1 MSECENC
8 GREASQNSMYCY
20 DCHTQEIKNFKK
32 DMESIVSEHKEEVS
46 KLESKIRELEDHIVE
61 IEG

>member
-8 GREASQNSMYCY
+8 GKESSQNIMYCY
-20 DCHTQEIKNFKK
+20 DCHTQEIKDLKN
-32 DMESIVSEHKEEVS
+32 DRESIESEHKEEVS